1 MGLVCQKRAIALA
14 RTSMFASVQ
23 TLVDAFIDRIAVA
36 SGASLVEPCHRSVSQ
51 VSQHTRCPQ

>member
-1 MGLVCQKRAIALA
+1 MGLFCQKRAIALA
-14 RTSMFASVQ
+14 HALMSTPVQ
-23 TLVDAFIDRIAVA
+23 TLVDAVIDRIAVA